1 MTNPPHGM
9 HSATICLTVK
19 NSVAAIDFYKKIF
32 DAQELFRMPG
42 PDGKSTM
49 HAEIKIGDSIIM
61 LNDEMPQMG
70 CMSPQSVGGASSGVY
85 LYVNDAD
92 NTIKKAATNGAKVKM
107 LPMDAFWGDRMGN
120 IEDPFGHNWTVA
132 THIKDLTPDEIAKA
146 GQEWMKTMC
155 K

>member
-19 NSVAAIDFYKKIF
+19 NSVAAIDFYKKTF
-32 DAQELFRMPG
+32 GAQELFRMPG

-85 LYVNDAD
+85 LYVNDVD
-92 NTIKKAATNGAKVKM
+92 STIKNAVANGAKVQM
-107 LPMDAFWGDRMGN
+107 PPMDAFWGDRMGN

-146 GQEWMKTMC
+146 GQEWMKTVC

>member
-19 NSVAAIDFYKKIF
+19 NSVAAIDFYKKTF

-85 LYVNDAD
+85 LYVNDVD

-107 LPMDAFWGDRMGN
+107 PPMDAFWGDRMGN